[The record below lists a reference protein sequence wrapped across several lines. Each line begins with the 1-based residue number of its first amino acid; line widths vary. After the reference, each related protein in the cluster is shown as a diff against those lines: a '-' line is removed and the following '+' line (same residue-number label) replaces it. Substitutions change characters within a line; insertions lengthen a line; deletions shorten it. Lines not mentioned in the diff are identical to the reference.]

1 VIEEG
6 GAHALCMLYLRLM
19 TAVCMCAYERFVQC
33 LLSCKI
39 YGVRALSVK
48 CMVCVCVR
56 TLSLCKVYGVCV
68 LMYILC
74 FVRIIDRCAAR
85 ATRESMR

>member
-1 VIEEG
+1 MIEEG
-6 GAHALCMLYLRLM
+6 EAHALCMLYLRLM
-19 TAVCMCAYERFVQC
+19 LAVCMCAKECFVHC

-48 CMVCVCVR
+48 YMVCVCVR

-74 FVRIIDRCAAR
+74 FVRIIDRCATR

>member
-1 VIEEG
+1 MIEEG

-19 TAVCMCAYERFVQC
+19 IAVCMCAWECFVHC

-48 CMVCVCVR
+48 YMVCVCVCV
-56 TLSLCKVYGVCV
+56 LSL
-68 LMYILC
+68 
-74 FVRIIDRCAAR
+74 
-85 ATRESMR
+85 